1 MEISR
6 FCVCGHGRGCSS
18 GYTCPCQAPS
28 VVARVRGRG
37 HGRGVNTSLEGEE
50 ESNQATR
57 ATKETQLTLS
67 QVIKHLR
74 SLDLILELGED
85 LRL

>member
-1 MEISR
+1 
-6 FCVCGHGRGCSS
+6 
-18 GYTCPCQAPS
+18 
-28 VVARVRGRG
+28 
-37 HGRGVNTSLEGEE
+37 VNTSLEGEE